1 MWGDSSSPGILKSLI
16 CIYTEDDW
24 LRENLEKKGIFVRES
39 SGLVREMG
47 AFEAFSISAGTVNPT
62 IWAVSAFVGFLIFV
76 APGASIPKAL
86 TFGFLM
92 ILLTA
97 IVYSLFGIVVPRTGG
112 EYVTVGRAIHPAVGF
127 TASWVLWIFVMLTL
141 STCMTFV
148 QWTLCTAPF
157 LAMMGHRL
165 HNATLLSWAASLSN
179 PNVVFALAFPTI
191 LITGLIVAFGR
202 KWVTRAFIFLWI
214 FMIAGVIVQAY
225 LLMTSTPETF
235 KAAFSSY
242 VGGVTSVDEIMKTA
256 IQNGW
261 DPNTYKM
268 PEWTA
273 SIAGIGVCM
282 FLFNGFGYAVD
293 CAGEIKSV
301 RRNLPIAIAIGLV
314 IVFLVD
320 LVGMS
325 LAPMGIG
332 YDFIYASQYVSSLGL
347 WTLPSPPFV
356 TYFAGALTDN
366 IVLTFIMGFSLFIA
380 NFMPDIGM
388 WYVLTRLIF
397 AWSFDRVIPASF
409 ADVNPRFHTPTKAI
423 IATGIITV
431 AGSALVEYTPYAY
444 AMLNTA
450 AGTATVWLLAAIAA
464 AVIPFRL
471 KDTYEKSAGRFNI
484 GKIPI
489 MTILAVIDVP
499 FLAWAI
505 YTAMSTPAIGATGP
519 LAVAILAGAFLSG
532 FIVYYVSRTIR
543 KSQGID
549 LDLAFKEIP
558 PV

>member
-1 MWGDSSSPGILKSLI
+1 
-16 CIYTEDDW
+16 
-24 LRENLEKKGIFVRES
+24 LEKKGVFVRES

-47 AFEAFSISAGTVNPT
+47 AFEAFSIAAGTVNPT

-76 APGASIPKAL
+76 APGASVATAL
-86 TFGFLM
+86 TFGFLV
-92 ILLTA
+92 ILLSA
-97 IVYSLFGIVVPRTGG
+97 IVYSLFGVVIPRTGG
-112 EYVTVGRAIHPAVGF
+112 EYVTVGRALHPSVGF

-165 HNATLLSWAASLSN
+165 HDAALLSAAASLSN
-179 PNVVFALAFPTI
+179 PNVIMVLALVWITV
-191 LITGLIVAFGR
+191 TGLIVAFGR
-202 KWVTRAFIFLWI
+202 KWVTRVFIFLWI

-225 LLMTSTPETF
+225 LLATSTPEMF
-235 KAAFSSY
+235 KAAFSQY
-242 VGGVTSVDEIMKTA
+242 VGGTTSVDEIFKIATDH
-256 IQNGW
+256 GW
-261 DPNTYKM
+261 DPNIYKM

-273 SIAGIGVCM
+273 SIAGIGVSM
-282 FLFNGFGYAVD
+282 FLFNGFGYAID
-293 CAGEIKSV
+293 CAGEIKNV
-301 RRNLPIAIAIGLV
+301 RRNLPIATAVGLIV
-314 IVFLVD
+314 VFLVD

-332 YDFIYASQYVSSLGL
+332 YDFLYASQYVQSLGL
-347 WTLPSPPFV
+347 WTLPSPPFI

-366 IVLTFIMGFSLFIA
+366 IFLIFIMGFSLFIA
-380 NFMPDIGM
+380 NLTPDIGM
-388 WYVLTRLIF
+388 WYVLTRIMF
-397 AWSFDRVIPASF
+397 AWSFDRVIPTAF

-423 IATGIITV
+423 VATAIITV
-431 AGSALVEYTPYAY
+431 FGSALVEYTPYAY

-464 AVIPFRL
+464 AIIPFRL

-484 GKIPI
+484 GGVPI
-489 MTILAVIDVP
+489 MSVLALIDIP
-499 FLAWAI
+499 LLIWAI
-505 YTAMSTPAIGATGP
+505 YTAMSTAAIGATGP
-519 LAVAILAGAFLSG
+519 LAAAILAGAFLSG
-532 FIVYYVSRTIR
+532 FIAYYVSKAIR
-543 KSQGID
+543 KSQGIN